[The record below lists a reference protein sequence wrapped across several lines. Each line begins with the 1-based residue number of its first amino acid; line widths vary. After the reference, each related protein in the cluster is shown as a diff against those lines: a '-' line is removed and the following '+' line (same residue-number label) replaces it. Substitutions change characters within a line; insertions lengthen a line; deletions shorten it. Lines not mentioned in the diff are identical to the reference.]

1 MARVLVCSLA
11 VIVAVSFAACAAGQ
25 AASAPASYQV
35 SPAEL
40 AQGFVPL
47 FNGADLGGW
56 QVMGA
61 PSWSVKDGVIE
72 CSGAGGGWL
81 RSSGQYRDF
90 VLRLEYK
97 VSQGANSGIF
107 LRAKLEGDPAFTGM
121 EVQVLDD
128 YGEQPDKHSNG
139 SLYDAVAPAV
149 NPSKPAGEWNQA
161 EITCWG
167 NQLTVYENG
176 QKLYSI
182 DLFDPALNAPQSEE
196 RKFPNRAPA
205 GYIGMQNHG
214 SKLCFRSIRI
224 SEGFLPIFD
233 GKDLKSWRTVKP
245 RDTSWSARDGE
256 LICDGSP
263 GGYIYNTGRYG
274 DFALRIQYDISR
286 NGNSGVFF
294 RVADISDFPGSG
306 TEIQI
311 LDSAGSAPGTHI
323 SGALYDVLAPSSNPA
338 KPAGEWNQFEIS
350 VWQGRLIVVM
360 NGEKIIDVGMN
371 DYPKLKSLP
380 PAGYI
385 GLQNHGQRVA
395 SRDIRVKTPWWVPP
409 TGEWK

>member
-1 MARVLVCSLA
+1 MARVLVYSL
-11 VIVAVSFAACAAGQ
+11 VVMMTVGFAAWAAGQ
-25 AASAPASYQV
+25 QAQAADQV
-35 SPAEL
+35 SPAES

-47 FNGADLGGW
+47 FNGVDLSGW

-72 CSGAGGGWL
+72 CSGEGGGWL
-81 RSSGQYRDF
+81 RSDGQYRDF
-90 VLRLEYK
+90 ILRLEYK
-97 VSQGANSGIF
+97 VSPGANSGIF
-107 LRAKLEGDPAFTGM
+107 VRAKLEGDPAFTGM

-176 QKLYSI
+176 QRLYSV
-182 DLFDPALNAPQSEE
+182 DLFDPALNAVQSEE
-196 RKFPNRAPA
+196 RKFPNRAPL
-205 GYIGMQNHG
+205 GYVGMQNHG
-214 SKLCFRSIRI
+214 SKVWYRNIRI

-233 GKDLKSWRTVKP
+233 GKDLKGWRTVKP

-263 GGYIYNTGRYG
+263 GGYIYNTGRCG
-274 DFALRIQYDISR
+274 DFALRIQYDISP

-306 TEIQI
+306 AEIQI

-360 NGEKIIDVGMN
+360 NGEKIIDVGMT

-395 SRDIRVKTPWWVPP
+395 FRDIRVKTSWWAPP
-409 TGEWK
+409 TGGEWK